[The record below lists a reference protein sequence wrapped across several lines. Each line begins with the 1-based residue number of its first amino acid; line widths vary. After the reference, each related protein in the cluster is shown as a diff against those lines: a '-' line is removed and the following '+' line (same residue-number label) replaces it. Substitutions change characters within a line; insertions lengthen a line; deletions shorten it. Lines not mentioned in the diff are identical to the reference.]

1 MATLSR
7 DTSEE
12 AEAVQIR
19 LLRAM
24 PVWRRAEILNGV
36 IRNGREMALA
46 SLRRRFPEASPEALR
61 RRFANVMLGEE
72 LAAKIYGADRDTST
86 AP

>member
-7 DTSEE
+7 DTSDE

-24 PVWRRAEILNGV
+24 PVWRRIQ
-36 IRNGREMALA
+36 LA
-46 SLRRRFPEASPEALR
+46 SELTQALREDVMAELRRWYPQAGPEELR
-61 RRFANVMLGEE
+61 RRFATIWLGPE
-72 LAAKIYGADRDTST
+72 LAAKAYGPEPDPPTI
-86 AP
+86 P

>member
-7 DTSEE
+7 DTSDE

-24 PVWRRAEILNGV
+24 PVWRKIQ
-36 IRNGREMALA
+36 LA
-46 SLRRRFPEASPEALR
+46 SELTRALREDVMAELCRWSPQAGPGELR
-61 RRFANVMLGEE
+61 RRFATIWLGPD
-72 LAAKIYGADRDTST
+72 LAAKVYGPEPDPPTIL
-86 AP
+86 